1 MKYISV
7 NIYYIMKKSLK
18 GAHTTFIDEAEDVVR
33 ILEKNKIKHSSGVIK
48 VGLKKAEKYL
58 RIKKTDNNFYII
70 CRDNIS
76 LQEIGVYARNIKYE
90 ELKNIILADKKIQK
104 KIKKGFNVFTD

>member
-1 MKYISV
+1 
-7 NIYYIMKKSLK
+7 MKKSLK
-18 GAHTTFIDEAEDVVR
+18 GAHTTFIDEAEIIVK
-33 ILEKNKIKHSSGVIK
+33 ILEKNKIKYSSGIIK

-76 LQEIGVYARNIKYE
+76 LQEIGIYARNIKYDD
-90 ELKNIILADKKIQK
+90 LKNIILADKKIQK

>member
-1 MKYISV
+1 
-7 NIYYIMKKSLK
+7 MKKSLK
-18 GAHTTFIDEAEDVVR
+18 GAHTTFIDEVEIIVK
-33 ILEKNKIKHSSGVIK
+33 ILEKNKIKYSSGIIK
-48 VGLKKAEKYL
+48 AGLKKAEKYL

-76 LQEIGVYARNIKYE
+76 LQEIGIYARNISYE
-90 ELKNIILADKKIQK
+90 DLKNIILADKKIQK